1 MFKDYYL
8 ILGIGKDATTEEIE
22 KAFESAKVKSNG
34 DALKDV
40 QEAYAVLS
48 KRESKALYDEEL
60 EAFNKS
66 DNYEDYQIQNQE
78 LAHIIEALQADEN
91 DDPMSSGCADKMRKG
106 CMWVLMFIVFFI
118 LHTCVGAIM
127 KQKGRE
133 AVKNSYSYVIPQK

>member
-8 ILGIGKDATTEEIE
+8 ILGIGKDSTTEEIE
-22 KAFESAKVKSNG
+22 SAFKNAEAKSNG
-34 DALKDV
+34 DSIKDV

-48 KRESKALYDEEL
+48 KSESKVLYDEEL

-91 DDPMSSGCADKMRKG
+91 DDPMYSGCADKMRKG